1 MDRMLPP
8 VTARD
13 SKIATIKVLLQLKD
27 AGGSLFCNNSLSVD
41 GVVVMVAFRS
51 V

>member
-8 VTARD
+8 VTERD
-13 SKIATIKVLLQLKD
+13 SKMATIKVLLQD
-27 AGGSLFCNNSLSVD
+27 AGGNLFCNNSLSVD